1 MQILVIILII
11 TGLANFG
18 LSWADINITGFLDL
32 LSQFA
37 PIAFGLAGAALLKL
51 ARPTEKEEVAINKI
65 KDDYETAL
73 QSSLCLVAKA
83 DGKVD
88 DEEINMIA
96 DLVKQ
101 MTNKEINIDELMYLS

>member
-1 MQILVIILII
+1 M
-11 TGLANFG
+11 
-18 LSWADINITGFLDL
+18 
-32 LSQFA
+32 
-37 PIAFGLAGAALLKL
+37 
-51 ARPTEKEEVAINKI
+51 AINKI